1 MKEREY
7 NTAKRFG
14 VLERME
20 ELESALLNIDHVV
33 SVDFDIDGFWDNI
46 RQVILVPEYDVPVS
60 LPNYYEVRRV
70 MLNRIINVAH
80 QFGLWQSGDTI
91 EDYGKHF
98 YIVRNCDNSWELRG
112 EAN

>member
-46 RQVILVPEYDVPVS
+46 RQVILVPEYDVPVN

-70 MLNRIINVAH
+70 ILNRIIDVAH
-80 QFGLWQSGDTI
+80 HFGLRQSGDAI
-91 EDYGKHF
+91 EDYGRHF
-98 YIVRNCDNSWELRG
+98 YIVRNCDDTWKIK
-112 EAN
+112 